1 MKIQS
6 ITNNQTN
13 FTAVNKHYYDW
24 AVKESKATKGYGE
37 LLRQLRYDVIWGDIH
52 PQDGI
57 DTVEAIVKNL
67 IGHTDEWTQHVL
79 DSFRIKL
86 GK

>member
-37 LLRQLRYDVIWGDIH
+37 LFYQLRCDVCWGDIH
-52 PQDGI
+52 PQDAI
-57 DTVEAIVKNL
+57 DTIEAMKTFMTTHKNAIEYTLDYVKGFL
-67 IGHTDEWTQHVL
+67 
-79 DSFRIKL
+79 K
-86 GK
+86 K